1 MALEPTDRIGDC
13 TLYLSDCLQ
22 VLRQLPEN
30 SLEACVTDPPS
41 GTGFMGK
48 EWDDFGRI
56 IHNKACSADP
66 EKNTKGLLAG
76 YGRGGS
82 PEDRVSHARR
92 SREAFIPWLT
102 EIMAEVYRVLK
113 PGAHALV
120 WALPRTSHWTAMA
133 CEDAGFEVRDSILHI
148 FSSGYPKS
156 QNIAK
161 AIDQYLNADP
171 VVTGY
176 RDTGIGNGGT
186 GNNFLTEASRQRL
199 VPVTAPATDAAKQYQ
214 GWGSGLAPSHETW
227 WLCRKPLS
235 EPTLAQNVLKWG
247 VGGLNID
254 ECRISSTGESRSRE
268 GESSAEQRYT
278 TNGSTNFAA
287 KPGSRGGDP
296 QGRWPKN
303 TILDGSDTVAAQF
316 PQALGQQGAVTG
328 NEPTGTGFSGKVY
341 NGGMNGTRPISQ
353 PRSETETSAARFY
366 YAAKASKADRGA
378 YNTHP
383 TCKNTALMQYLIR
396 LITPAGGTI
405 LDPFAG
411 SGSTGKAALLE
422 GKKFLGIER
431 EPEYYAIMK
440 RRLQEAAAQPLLF
453 P

>member
-1 MALEPTDRIGDC
+1 MVLEPTDRIGDC
-13 TLYLSDCLQ
+13 SLYLSDCLQ

-30 SLEACVTDPPS
+30 SLEACVTDPPAGIS
-41 GTGFMGK
+41 FM
-48 EWDDFGRI
+48 
-56 IHNKACSADP
+56 NKAFD
-66 EKNTKGLLAG
+66 TF
-76 YGRGGS
+76 R
-82 PEDRVSHARR
+82 DRA
-92 SREAFIPWLT
+92 AFITWLT

-161 AIDQYLNADP
+161 AIDQHLNADP
-171 VVTGY
+171 VVIGY

-199 VPVTAPATDAAKQYQ
+199 VPVTAPATDAAKQWDGY
-214 GWGSGLAPSHETW
+214 GSALSPSHETW

-235 EPTLAQNVLKWG
+235 EPTLAQNVLRWG
-247 VGGLNID
+247 VGGINVDATRIPMQQTDREQYLATRASFARKAGEKGTGWKNSSPIQSFD
-254 ECRISSTGESRSRE
+254 EQVANSE
-268 GESSAEQRYT
+268 
-278 TNGSTNFAA
+278 
-287 KPGSRGGDP
+287 K
-296 QGRWPKN
+296 GRWPKN

-316 PQALGQQGAVTG
+316 PDAPGQLAPNGMEPYRSGNVYGAPSG
-328 NEPTGTGFSGKVY
+328 NRRGSV
-341 NGGMNGTRPISQ
+341 
-353 PRSETETSAARFY
+353 PRNETETSAARFY

-378 YNTHP
+378 YNSHP

-431 EPEYYAIMK
+431 EAEYYAIMV
-440 RRLQEAAAQPLLF
+440 RRLQEAAAQPMLF